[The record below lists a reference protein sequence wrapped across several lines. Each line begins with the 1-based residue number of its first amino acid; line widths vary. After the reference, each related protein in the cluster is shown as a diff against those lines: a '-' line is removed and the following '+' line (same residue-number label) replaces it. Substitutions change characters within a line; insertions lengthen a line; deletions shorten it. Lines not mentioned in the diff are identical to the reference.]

1 MLVLRMALVLLDG
14 VPRTK
19 TPVCEV
25 ACHPLFLQTTFLQTT
40 FLQTTFLRTTQKDA
54 TALLLLPRPL
64 LVSLQQAQEP
74 PTVARQPSTVA
85 RQPQPPTVARQ
96 LPRV

>member
-1 MLVLRMALVLLDG
+1 MLLDG

-25 ACHPLFLQTTFLQTT
+25 ACHPLSLQTTFLQTTFLQTT
-40 FLQTTFLRTTQKDA
+40 FLQTTFLQTTQKDA

-64 LVSLQQAQEP
+64 QVSLQQAQQP
-74 PTVARQPSTVA
+74 PTLARQLLTVA
-85 RQPQPPTVARQ
+85 LQPPTVARQ